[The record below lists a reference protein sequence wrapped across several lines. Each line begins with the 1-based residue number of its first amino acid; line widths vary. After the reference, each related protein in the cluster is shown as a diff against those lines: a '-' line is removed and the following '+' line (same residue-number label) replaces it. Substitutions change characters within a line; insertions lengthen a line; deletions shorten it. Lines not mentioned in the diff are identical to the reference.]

1 MLYFKNCNTMDE
13 RQKSVV
19 EWCGRGHVA
28 TIRVSGGRR
37 IILELPG
44 NYNLQHQERRAG
56 GELVLAF
63 ESSCSA
69 APPAHLEEDAP
80 EKETP
85 LHGQD
90 SCRNEHSFS
99 DSTGVKLKVAN
110 NFRVKFPRSMEDA
123 HGHE

>member
-1 MLYFKNCNTMDE
+1 MDE
-13 RQKSVV
+13 KQKSVV

-44 NYNLQHQERRAG
+44 NYKLEHQERRAG

-69 APPAHLEEDAP
+69 APPTHLEDAP
-80 EKETP
+80 GRETP
-85 LHGQD
+85 LPRQD
-90 SCRNEHSFS
+90 ASEETGHSFG
-99 DSTGVKLKVAN
+99 DATCVKLKVAN
-110 NFRVKFPRSMEDA
+110 NFRVKFPRSLEDTQ
-123 HGHE
+123 GHE